1 MERGEDTVSVTSGR
15 RALSGGSDALEPLAN
30 DTSRQ
35 PDKTKKPRRRWLHE
49 RHDVLG
55 VKDVIG
61 VAAHVPP
68 RGKTIERFEAAAA
81 AFNAHP
87 QAPFVT
93 DGKHLRDRFH
103 LLREQY
109 EKKDKDEAAETGQ
122 ERGES
127 ELDKLLA
134 DAIDAMNDAKAQAD
148 AERGEA
154 TRKEQKL
161 IADGAAIRQA
171 AMERRATRCATT
183 DAPSPSP
190 TRSAADTRAPLSSS
204 PLAGNRR
211 ARPDADEDGIL
222 LTLARQKERRMEL
235 AARQADMAAR
245 QADLAEKR
253 ILAERDKH
261 KEEMTRRDRADAE
274 RCERQECIDA
284 EARQE
289 RVANMQLIAALV
301 RKLG

>member
-15 RALSGGSDALEPLAN
+15 RALSGVSDALEPLAN

-49 RHDVLG
+49 CHDVLG

-61 VAAHVPP
+61 AAAHVPP

-134 DAIDAMNDAKAQAD
+134 DAIDAMNDAKAQAG

-171 AMERRATRCATT
+171 AMEGRATRCATT

-204 PLAGNRR
+204 PLAGKRR
-211 ARPDADEDGIL
+211 APPDADEDGIL

-261 KEEMTRRDRADAE
+261 KKEMTRRDRADAE
-274 RCERQECIDA
+274 RCERQERIDA

-301 RKLG
+301 QKLG